1 MKNLLYILSGVVI
14 LFTAQSCQDNER
26 AKNYNAKTQV
36 DGAGMYIIKTGIEA
50 GLTEIRAAQI
60 AEANSKD
67 PRVISFAQMMITDH
81 SKAGHA
87 LKQLE
92 FDKYVTSFDA
102 ISEDHKQVIADLK
115 TKTGADFD
123 KAYMKMMV
131 EDHEGAEKLFEGGL
145 EDKSADIKGISRE
158 LLPTIKM
165 HLESAK
171 NLYASLK

>member
-1 MKNLLYILSGVVI
+1 MRNLLYILSGVVI
-14 LFTAQSCQDNER
+14 LFTAQSCQDNQR
-26 AKNYNAKTQV
+26 ARNYNAKTQV
-36 DGAGMYIIKTGIEA
+36 DARGLYIIKTGIEA

-60 AEANSKD
+60 AETNSKD

-81 SKAGHA
+81 SKVGKE

-102 ISEDHKQVIADLK
+102 INEDHKLIIADLK
-115 TKTGADFD
+115 TRTGADFD
-123 KAYMKMMV
+123 KAYIKMMV
-131 EDHEGAEKLFEGGL
+131 ADHEGAEKLFESGT
-145 EDKSADIKGISRE
+145 EDKSADIKDISRE
-158 LLPTIKM
+158 VLPTIKM